1 MNVFETCFQHGIRL
15 QMEWIPRSLNDKA
28 DYISRIVDCDDWQLN
43 PQIFCQLDALWGPH
57 TVDQFA
63 SPHNAQLPR
72 YNSRF
77 WTPSCE
83 AVDAFTTSWASEV
96 SWLVPPL
103 HLICRSIQHAQAC
116 AARGT
121 LVVPMWVSAP
131 FWPILCPDGSHLA
144 QFIHA
149 WMILPFQPGM
159 FLPGHSGNNF
169 GHSHYCY
176 CCLALS
182 TSENLYIK
190 ITSESGNRDI
200 CRKAS

>member
-1 MNVFETCFQHGIRL
+1 MYKAELRAGRKRKAAEAAKNQKVKKGTSARVGV
-15 QMEWIPRSLNDKA
+15 PRYPVRGDSMPLASQQAVQAASIQRTVAPASVSSL
-28 DYISRIVDCDDWQLN
+28 
-43 PQIFCQLDALWGPH
+43 G
-57 TVDQFA
+57 
-63 SPHNAQLPR
+63 QLPR

-131 FWPILCPDGSHLA
+131 FRPIL
-144 QFIHA
+144 
-149 WMILPFQPGM
+149 
-159 FLPGHSGNNF
+159 
-169 GHSHYCY
+169 
-176 CCLALS
+176 
-182 TSENLYIK
+182 
-190 ITSESGNRDI
+190 
-200 CRKAS
+200 